1 MKRTLLVLTCLSALS
16 LAALAEDN
24 EKTKPDN
31 TVTNDRDRSGE
42 TKTSGDQSNSSADL
56 KITQAIRQA
65 LMKDR
70 DLSTTAKNI
79 KVITANGQV
88 TLRGPVKSAQ
98 EKATKAP
105 EGATTGAATGGA
117 TGGVIGLLAG
127 IGALAIP
134 GVGPFIAA
142 GPIMAALSGAAVGA
156 ATGGVVGGLIGL
168 GIPEIEAKR
177 YEEKLKR
184 GNYLIAV
191 HTDEKEDVDRAKQIF
206 KAAGAEDISTVS
218 EASAPKV

>member
-1 MKRTLLVLTCLSALS
+1 MRRR
-16 LAALAEDN
+16 N
-24 EKTKPDN
+24 DN
-31 TVTNDRDRSGE
+31 TAINERDRSGE
-42 TKTSGDQSNSSADL
+42 TKTSGDQSNGSADL
-56 KITQAIRQA
+56 KTTQAIRQA
-65 LMKDR
+65 LMKDGE
-70 DLSTTAKNI
+70 L
-79 KVITANGQV
+79 
-88 TLRGPVKSAQ
+88 
-98 EKATKAP
+98 KATKAP

-134 GVGPFIAA
+134 GIGPFIAA

-177 YEEKLKR
+177 YDEKLKK
-184 GNYLIAV
+184 GNYLVAV
-191 HTDEKEDVDRAKQIF
+191 HTDESEDVDRAKQVF
-206 KAAGAEDISTVS
+206 KTARAEDISTVS